1 LHIIKTRCNQVLSET
16 LWEIDPLVDTDLIL
30 AKAGSVKR
38 HLNRVFEKRD
48 IALGTFLKDIDIQ
61 ESILFNIQM
70 AVQNCIDIAAHII
83 SDEGLGV
90 PGSTNEMFYLLEE
103 NGYLDHDITEKMVK
117 AVGLRNL
124 VVHEYSKID
133 LDRIFE
139 VAQKDITDLNEYL
152 RFIFKKLG
160 LAV

>member
-1 LHIIKTRCNQVLSET
+1 M
-16 LWEIDPLVDTDLIL
+16 VDTDLIL
-30 AKAGSVKR
+30 AKAGSIKK
-38 HLNRVFEKRD
+38 HLNRVFEKRETD
-48 IALGTFLKDIDIQ
+48 LRTFLKDIDRQ

-83 SDEGLGV
+83 SDQGLGV

-103 NGYLDHDITEKMVK
+103 NGYLDNEITEKMVK

-124 VVHEYSKID
+124 IVHEYSKID
-133 LDRIFE
+133 LDQIFE

-152 RFIFKKLG
+152 KSIFKKLD
-160 LAV
+160 LADK